1 MTTSKKILPIII
13 ISQFCCTSLW
23 FASNGIMTDL
33 IKSFNLEEMAL
44 SYLTSSVQFGFII
57 GTLSFAL
64 FTIADRFAPS
74 KVFFFCA
81 ILGAFFNARLIFENQ
96 TFLTLIGMRFLT
108 GFFLAGIYPIGMKIA
123 TDYFDKGLGKSLGY
137 LVGALVLGTALPHLL
152 KDILQGFSWKTI
164 IITISVLAVFGGL
177 LMLLF
182 VPNGPYRKASKKL
195 DITLCFSIFKNNNF
209 RKAAFGYFGH
219 MWELYAFW
227 TFVPIIL
234 KIYTNLHPNS
244 SINIALTSFFI
255 IAIGSLSCV
264 LSGYLSEKIGAEKI
278 AFLALLLSC
287 ICCLI
292 SPLMFLIEN
301 QHIFITYLLF
311 WGMVVIADSPLFSTL
326 VAQSI
331 EAKNKGT
338 ALTIVN
344 CIGFAITIVSIEIIS
359 NLNNTTTINYTYLIL
374 AIGPVL
380 GLITFSDK
388 IRKQKI

>member
-1 MTTSKKILPIII
+1 
-13 ISQFCCTSLW
+13 
-23 FASNGIMTDL
+23 MTDL